1 MFELLTNTEMSE
13 ADRRTIAGGV
23 CGETLM
29 ENAGAAVARAVIAR
43 HPPGSRVAVV
53 AGAGNNG
60 GDGFV
65 AARHLAQAG
74 YRVTVHLVGRREALK
89 GDAAWAAG
97 QWRAPVLGGPSDP
110 AGDFA
115 GGLARAHVIID
126 ALFGAGLD
134 RPVAGDALAAI
145 TAMNA
150 AGVPIVA
157 VDLPSGIS
165 GTTGAVIGAAV
176 NASRTVTF
184 FRKKPGHL
192 LLPGRAHCGPVEVAQ
207 IGITDAVLG
216 EIRPATCWP
225 TWENGPALWG
235 AQFPVPSAHG
245 HKYSRGHAVVV
256 SGGRAH
262 TGAARLAAMAALRGG
277 AGLVTMATPRDA
289 LDINAAASLAVM
301 VRPADTAAELAA
313 MLSDARFNAV
323 AIGPGAGVGDHTREM
338 ALTILAGPR
347 AAVLDADALTS
358 FADHAEDLFA
368 ALARNGNAVL
378 TPHAGEFDRLFGRF
392 LEHAS
397 PGTASLGKAS
407 LGNTSLR
414 NASLGTVREAR
425 SSPAAA
431 APAREGRLPPPA
443 SKLDAAR
450 AAAAMAGAVVVYK
463 GADTVIAAPDGR
475 AALNAN
481 APPWLATAG
490 SGDVLAGL
498 AVGLLAQG
506 MPPFEAAAAAVWI
519 HGEAAA
525 AAGPGMISEDLAP
538 RFGEVYRRLFA
549 WRW

>member
-1 MFELLTNTEMSE
+1 MFELLTNAEMSE
-13 ADRRTIAGGV
+13 ADRRTIAAGV
-23 CGETLM
+23 PGEILM
-29 ENAGAAVARAVIAR
+29 ENAGAAVAGVVMTR

-65 AARHLAQAG
+65 AARHLERAG
-74 YRVTVHLVGRREALK
+74 YRVALHLIGRREALK

-97 QWRAPVLGGPSDP
+97 EWRGPVLSGPP
-110 AGDFA
+110 ELAG
-115 GGLARAHVIID
+115 AHVIID

-145 TAMNA
+145 TAMNGA
-150 AGVPIVA
+150 QGAIIA

-165 GTTGAVIGAAV
+165 GTTGAVQGGAV
-176 NASRTVTF
+176 NAGRTVTF

-192 LLPGRAHCGPVEVAQ
+192 LLPGRDHCGPVEVAQ
-207 IGITDAVLG
+207 IGIGDAVLAA
-216 EIRPATCWP
+216 IRPAA
-225 TWENGPALWG
+225 WENSPALWG
-235 AQFPVPSAHG
+235 ARFPVPSVLG

-301 VRPADTAAELAA
+301 VRPADTAAELAGV
-313 MLSDARFNAV
+313 LSDVRFNAV

-347 AAVLDADALTS
+347 GAVLDADALTS
-358 FADHAEDLFA
+358 FAGHAEELFA
-368 ALARNGNAVL
+368 ALGENGNAVL
-378 TPHAGEFDRLFGRF
+378 TPHSGEFHRLFGKP
-392 LEHAS
+392 LEEN
-397 PGTASLGKAS
+397 PD
-407 LGNTSLR
+407 
-414 NASLGTVREAR
+414 
-425 SSPAAA
+425 AA
-431 APAREGRLPPPA
+431 A
-443 SKLDAAR
+443 SKLVAAR
-450 AAAAMAGAVVVYK
+450 VAAAMSGAVVVLK

-475 AALNAN
+475 AAINAN

-498 AVGLLAQG
+498 TAGLLAQG
-506 MPPFEAAAAAVWI
+506 MPPFDAAAAAAWI
-519 HGEAAA
+519 HGEAAN

-538 RFGEVYRRLFA
+538 RFGEVYGRLFA
-549 WRW
+549 AGRVLHI

>member
-1 MFELLTNTEMSE
+1 MFELLNNAEMSE

-23 CGETLM
+23 SGPALM
-29 ENAGAAVARAVIAR
+29 EAAGVAVARAVMAR
-43 HPPGSRVAVV
+43 HPSGSRVAVV

-65 AARHLAQAG
+65 AARHLDMAG
-74 YRVTVHLVGRREALK
+74 YRVSVHLIGRREALK

-97 QWRAPVLGGPSDP
+97 QWRRPFESPV
-110 AGDFA
+110 AGVPDLE
-115 GGLARAHVIID
+115 GVHVIID

-145 TAMNA
+145 NAMNA

-165 GTTGAVIGAAV
+165 GTTGAVMGDAV

-192 LLPGRAHCGPVEVAQ
+192 LLPGRDYCGPVEVAQ
-207 IGITDAVLG
+207 IGISAAVLAD
-216 EIRPATCWP
+216 IRPT

-235 AQFPVPSAHG
+235 DRFPVPAASG

-262 TGAARLAAMAALRGG
+262 TGAARLAAMGALRGG
-277 AGLVTMATPRDA
+277 AGLVTLASPRDA

-301 VRPADTAAELAA
+301 VRPVDTAGELEV
-313 MLSDARFNAV
+313 MLSDRRFNAV

-338 ALTILAGPR
+338 ALTALAGPR
-347 AAVLDADALTS
+347 GVVLDADALTS

-368 ALARNGNAVL
+368 ALRMNGNTVL
-378 TPHAGEFDRLFGRF
+378 TPHSGEFHRLFGKA
-392 LEHAS
+392 LETN
-397 PGTASLGKAS
+397 PD
-407 LGNTSLR
+407 
-414 NASLGTVREAR
+414 
-425 SSPAAA
+425 AA
-431 APAREGRLPPPA
+431 A
-443 SKLDAAR
+443 SKLDGAR
-450 AAAAMAGAVVVYK
+450 AAAAMASAAVVYK

-475 AALNAN
+475 AAINAN

-490 SGDVLAGL
+490 TGDVLAGL
-498 AVGLLAQG
+498 ITGLLAQG

-519 HGEAAA
+519 HGEAAM

-538 RFGEVYRRLFA
+538 RFGEVYGRLLPRQA
-549 WRW
+549 R